1 MKFDIPVSGS
11 NVRLSVFNILGRE
24 ISDLANQVINP
35 GSYEYEFDASDLS
48 SGIYYYILQSGEYKI
63 SGKMVLV
70 K

>member
-1 MKFDIPVSGS
+1 
-11 NVRLSVFNILGRE
+11 
-24 ISDLANQVINP
+24 LANQVINP